1 MKTVFKEEMTV
12 YDSLNFPNKK
22 GFIKS
27 INMDNYKG
35 KYPIIVE
42 FKEEYKNDS
51 IQSYTLEGVYKL
63 DSIPTLSTK
72 PYEIELKGFEQKAP
86 TPTYEEILLERGVN
100 VSITKPLILPNE
112 GLAKAFEAL
121 AKLIWLRDY
130 YNEGWK
136 PEFNGK
142 SGDKFRIVN
151 YYGDTLS
158 KDKSFSVCG
167 VMVFKTEEI
176 RDKFLED
183 QRELLEIAKPLL

>member
-1 MKTVFKEEMTV
+1 MKTVFKEGMTV

-72 PYEIELKGFEQKAP
+72 PYEIELKGFEQKP
-86 TPTYEEILLERGVN
+86 PIPTYEEILLERGVY
-100 VSITKPLILPNE
+100 VSITKPLILPDE
-112 GLAKAFEAL
+112 VLAKAFEAL
-121 AKLIWLRDY
+121 AKLVWIRDY
-130 YNEGWK
+130 YNNGWK
-136 PEFNGK
+136 PDFKNNDWKYAIEKYKDTIENGRLCF
-142 SGDKFRIVN
+142 SNRI
-151 YYGDTLS
+151 L
-158 KDKSFSVCG
+158 
-167 VMVFKTEEI
+167 VFKTEEI
-176 RDKFLED
+176 RDKFLKE

>member
-1 MKTVFKEEMTV
+1 MKTVFKEGMTV

-27 INMDNYKG
+27 INMNNYKG

-42 FKEEYKNDS
+42 FKEKDKNDS

-63 DSIPTLSTK
+63 DFIPTLSTK

-130 YNEGWK
+130 YNEGWESNWNTNSNK
-136 PEFNGK
+136 YC
-142 SGDKFRIVN
+142 IVQE
-151 YYGDTLS
+151 DLEISS
-158 KDKSFSVCG
+158 KICLYASR
-167 VMVFKTEEI
+167 VMCFKTKEI
-176 RDKFLED
+176 RDKFLEE